1 MKIKIFEKTTLF
13 RNKIWLTLNYIKREI
28 ASPFATRVV
37 DTGDAII
44 TRYRYNIIATTDQ
57 SIDNR

>member
-1 MKIKIFEKTTLF
+1 M
-13 RNKIWLTLNYIKREI
+13 WSTLNYIKREI
-28 ASPFATRVV
+28 TSPFAMRVV